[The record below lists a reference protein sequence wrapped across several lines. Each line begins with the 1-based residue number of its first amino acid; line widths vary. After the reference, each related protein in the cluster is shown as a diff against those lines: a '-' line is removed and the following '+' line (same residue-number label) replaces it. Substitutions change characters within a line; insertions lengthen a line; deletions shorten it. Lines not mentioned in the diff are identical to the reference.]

1 LKKILSIV
9 AAAFAALSMTAS
21 ASAGDMPP
29 GPPPPPVAANGNAVQ
44 TFATGVPVPTQ
55 IAFGGGNTFIAGAQE
70 GPYKGGLFVVKPGS
84 KVATKVPGS
93 PAAVFGVLWKRGRLY
108 ATQGTELAVYSKWN
122 GKRFKQ
128 KRRLVKGP
136 KTGFSGLAMGPDGRL
151 YTGVQLKQEF
161 DHKANPMKY
170 ANTVVSVKTSGK
182 GLRVESKGL
191 RQPWMLT
198 FARGEKSPIVS
209 VLAQDLPAGTTA
221 PDLLVRAKRGANF
234 GFPKCNWA
242 VIADCGGFTKP
253 FMILEKG
260 ESAQSP
266 MGLAADG
273 RKLFVAMFGGLPGN
287 GPGIATTDTSGSTPA
302 PFLSGYVAPV
312 LSVALHNGFVYTGDL
327 TGTIYRVKG

>member
-1 LKKILSIV
+1 MKKILSLIV
-9 AAAFAALSMTAS
+9 GVFAALLLATP
-21 ASAGDMPP
+21 ASAGNAPP

-44 TFATGVPVPTQ
+44 TVATGVSVPTQ
-55 IAFGGGNTFIAGAQE
+55 MTFGAGNTFIAGAQE

-84 KVATKVPGS
+84 KVATKVPGTPPS
-93 PAAVFGVLWKRGRLY
+93 VFGVLWKAGKLY

-136 KTGFSGLAMGPDGRL
+136 KTGFSGLAMGPDGRI

-182 GLRVESKGL
+182 GLRIESKGI
-191 RQPWMLT
+191 RQPWMLA
-198 FARGEKSPIVS
+198 FAKGEKSPIVS
-209 VLAQDLPAGTTA
+209 VLAQDLPAGTMA
-221 PDLLVRAKRGANF
+221 PDFLVKAKRGSNF

-253 FMILEKG
+253 FLILEKS
-260 ESAQSP
+260 EKAQSP

-273 RKLFVAMFGGLPGN
+273 KKLYVAFFGELPGV
-287 GPGIATTDTSGSTPA
+287 GFSVATTNTSGATPKA
-302 PFLSGYVAPV
+302 FLSGYVAPV
-312 LSVALHNGFVYTGDL
+312 LSVAFHNGFVYSGDF